1 METMKKKVFVLAA
14 ALLAS
19 PAVFAG
25 GMEDD
30 PLLFKLMLDQLEWR
44 DADGDDLF
52 VWEADAWIGRD
63 LNKLWFKSEGER
75 AGSVTEGAEIQAL
88 YSRAV
93 DPYWDFQIGWRHD
106 LKPEPNRDWLAVGFK
121 GLAPYW
127 FEVDATVFAGGN
139 GQVAGRL
146 QAEYEFMLTQRW
158 VLSPE
163 FEMNIHGKDDEQTGI
178 GSGISDLELG
188 LRLRYE
194 IRREFAPYIGI
205 NWEKKFGKTA
215 GFAEDEGESTDE
227 LQFVVGIRAW
237 F

>member
-1 METMKKKVFVLAA
+1 MNKQLLMLACVLF
-14 ALLAS
+14 AS
-19 PAVFAG
+19 SSATAG

-30 PLLFKLMLDQLEWR
+30 PLLFKLMVDQLEWR
-44 DADGDDLF
+44 DADGGDLWA
-52 VWEADAWIGRD
+52 WEADAWIGKD
-63 LNKLWFKSEGER
+63 LNKLWLKTEGER
-75 AGSVTEGAEIQAL
+75 AGSETEGAEIQAL

-93 DPYWDFQIGWRHD
+93 APYWDLQIGWRHD
-106 LKPEPNRDWLAVGFK
+106 LRPRPERDWLAVGFK

-127 FEVDATVFAGGN
+127 FEVDATLFAGGN
-139 GQVAGRL
+139 GQVAARL
-146 QAEYEFMLTQRW
+146 QGEYELMLTQRW

-163 FEMNIHGKDDEQTGI
+163 LELNVHGKDDEETGV
-178 GSGISDLELG
+178 GSGLSDLELG

-205 NWEKKFGKTA
+205 NWEKKFGNTA
-215 GFAEDEGESTDE
+215 DFAEEGGEATDD

>member
-1 METMKKKVFVLAA
+1 MNKKALILAGILA
-14 ALLAS
+14 AS
-19 PAVFAG
+19 PAVYAG

-30 PLLFKLMLDQLEWR
+30 PLLFKLMVDQLEWR

-52 VWEADAWIGRD
+52 VWEADAWIGKD
-63 LNKLWFKSEGER
+63 LNKFWFKTEGER
-75 AGSVTEGAEIQAL
+75 TGSETESAEIQAL

-106 LKPEPNRDWLAVGFK
+106 LRPEPSRDWLAVGFK

-127 FEVDATVFAGGN
+127 FEVDATLFAGGN
-139 GQVAGRL
+139 SQVAGRL

-163 FEMNIHGKDDEQTGI
+163 FEMNIHGKDDEETGV
-178 GSGISDLELG
+178 GSGISDMELG

-194 IRREFAPYIGI
+194 IRREFAPYIVI

-215 GFAEDEGESTDE
+215 DFAEEEGESTDD

>member
-75 AGSVTEGAEIQAL
+75 AGSVSEGAEIQAL

-106 LKPEPNRDWLAVGFK
+106 LKPEP
-121 GLAPYW
+121 GLAR
-127 FEVDATVFAGGN
+127 GGLQ
-139 GQVAGRL
+139 GTGALLVRGGRHRLRRRQRPGRRPPAGR
-146 QAEYEFMLTQRW
+146 
-158 VLSPE
+158 V
-163 FEMNIHGKDDEQTGI
+163 
-178 GSGISDLELG
+178 
-188 LRLRYE
+188 
-194 IRREFAPYIGI
+194 
-205 NWEKKFGKTA
+205 
-215 GFAEDEGESTDE
+215 
-227 LQFVVGIRAW
+227 
-237 F
+237 

>member
-1 METMKKKVFVLAA
+1 MKTMNKKALILAGILAA
-14 ALLAS
+14 S
-19 PAVFAG
+19 PVVHAG

-30 PLLFKLMLDQLEWR
+30 PLLFKLMVDQLEWR
-44 DADGDDLF
+44 DADAGDLL
-52 VWEADAWIGRD
+52 VWEADAWLGKD
-63 LNKLWFKSEGER
+63 LHKLWLKTGGER
-75 AGSVTEGAEIQAL
+75 SGGETESAEIQAL

-106 LKPEPNRDWLAVGFK
+106 LQPEPNRDWLAVGFK

-127 FEVDATVFAGGN
+127 FEVDASLFAGGN
-139 GQVAGRL
+139 GQLAARL
-146 QAEYEFMLTQRW
+146 QAEYELMLTQRW

-163 FEMNIHGKDDEQTGI
+163 LEVNIHGKDDEATGV
-178 GSGISDLELG
+178 GSGLSDMELG

-205 NWEKKFGKTA
+205 NWEKKFGRTA
-215 GFAEDEGESTDE
+215 DFAEEEGESTDD
-227 LQFVVGIRAW
+227 LQFVIGVRAW